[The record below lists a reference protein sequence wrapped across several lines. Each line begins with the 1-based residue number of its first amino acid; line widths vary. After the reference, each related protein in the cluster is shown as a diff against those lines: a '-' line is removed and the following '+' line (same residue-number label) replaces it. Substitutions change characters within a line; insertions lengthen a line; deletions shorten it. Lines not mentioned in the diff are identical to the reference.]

1 MNNKLRHIIALVL
14 FTGAI
19 FFTSCDLEDV
29 DPMNEGLGRVTASI
43 NSSSFTANSISAS
56 LFVTE
61 TDTTFEVVATDN
73 DDNIITLMVNSL
85 QQISYDVNSANAVA
99 EFNRNVGSSVSISE
113 NTTGGDI
120 VISSVNEEAQIISGS
135 FSFNTDNSTIT
146 NGEFA
151 NINYTI
157 K

>member
-1 MNNKLRHIIALVL
+1 MNKKLKNIIALVL
-14 FTGAI
+14 LTGAI
-19 FFTSCDLEDV
+19 FFTSCDIEDI
-29 DPMNEGLGRVTASI
+29 DPMNEGLDRVTASI
-43 NSSSFTANSISAS
+43 NSTTFTASSISAS

-73 DDNIITLMVNSL
+73 EDNIITLMVNSL
-85 QQISYDVNSANAVA
+85 EQTSYDVNSSNAVA
-99 EFNRNVGSSVSISE
+99 EYDRNVGSGVSISE

-120 VISSVNEEAQIISGS
+120 VISSVNEDAQIISGS
-135 FSFNTDNSTIT
+135 FSFTTDNSTIT